1 MLSRLIAAPMIGL
14 IRLYQMTLSPM
25 IGGHCRFQPTCS
37 RYALEAYRTLN
48 PIRATWLTVRR
59 LLRCHPMG
67 SSGWDPPPLPPDR
80 RRHDRNSCV
89 KNQ

>member
-1 MLSRLIAAPMIGL
+1 MIGL
-14 IRLYQMTLSPM
+14 IRLYQITLSPM

-59 LLRCHPMG
+59 LSRCHPLG
-67 SSGWDPPPLPPDR
+67 SSGWDPPPLPR
-80 RRHDRNSCV
+80 GCEQARHDRNPSV
-89 KNQ
+89 KNL